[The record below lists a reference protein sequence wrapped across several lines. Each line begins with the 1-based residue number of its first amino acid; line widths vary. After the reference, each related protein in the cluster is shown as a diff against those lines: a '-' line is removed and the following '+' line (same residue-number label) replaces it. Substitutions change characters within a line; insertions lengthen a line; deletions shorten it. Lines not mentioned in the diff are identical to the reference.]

1 MYFIEKNINKLKR
14 GEQTLF
20 LNEIEYKKILSIISK
35 NTYNIFYPFIDSNK
49 YIIYKERLEIK
60 LYEIILNGTIKH
72 SDILG
77 SLLSLNIDE
86 HLIGDIICTNN
97 RYYMYISSS
106 ISNYIETNLIKIKNY
121 NIKLEELDINYLK
134 DYQVEYEKI
143 NIIVSSLRSDNLISK
158 LIKTSRDIVK
168 DMIKDKLI
176 RINYELLNKPSYV
189 IKENDIIS
197 IRKYGKYR
205 FIGIIKET
213 KKDNYLIEVN
223 KYK

>member
-1 MYFIEKNINKLKR
+1 
-14 GEQTLF
+14 
-20 LNEIEYKKILSIISK
+20 
-35 NTYNIFYPFIDSNK
+35 
-49 YIIYKERLEIK
+49 
-60 LYEIILNGTIKH
+60 
-72 SDILG
+72 
-77 SLLSLNIDE
+77 
-86 HLIGDIICTNN
+86 
-97 RYYMYISSS
+97 MYISSS

-121 NIKLEELDINYLK
+121 NIKLEELDINSLK
-134 DYQVEYEKI
+134 DYLVEYEKI

-176 RINYELLNKPSYV
+176 RINYCLLNKSSYI

>member
-1 MYFIEKNINKLKR
+1 
-14 GEQTLF
+14 
-20 LNEIEYKKILSIISK
+20 
-35 NTYNIFYPFIDSNK
+35 
-49 YIIYKERLEIK
+49 
-60 LYEIILNGTIKH
+60 
-72 SDILG
+72 
-77 SLLSLNIDE
+77 
-86 HLIGDIICTNN
+86 
-97 RYYMYISSS
+97 MYISSS

-176 RINYELLNKPSYV
+176 RINYELLNKSSYI

>member
-1 MYFIEKNINKLKR
+1 
-14 GEQTLF
+14 
-20 LNEIEYKKILSIISK
+20 
-35 NTYNIFYPFIDSNK
+35 
-49 YIIYKERLEIK
+49 
-60 LYEIILNGTIKH
+60 
-72 SDILG
+72 
-77 SLLSLNIDE
+77 
-86 HLIGDIICTNN
+86 
-97 RYYMYISSS
+97 MYISSS

-176 RINYELLNKPSYV
+176 RINYCLLNKSSYI

>member
-20 LNEIEYKKILSIISK
+20 LNEIEYKKILSIIPK

-77 SLLSLNIDE
+77 SLL
-86 HLIGDIICTNN
+86 
-97 RYYMYISSS
+97 
-106 ISNYIETNLIKIKNY
+106 
-121 NIKLEELDINYLK
+121 
-134 DYQVEYEKI
+134 
-143 NIIVSSLRSDNLISK
+143 RSDNLISK

-176 RINYELLNKPSYV
+176 RINYELLNKSSYI

>member
-1 MYFIEKNINKLKR
+1 MMATNK
-14 GEQTLF
+14 Q
-20 LNEIEYKKILSIISK
+20 IKILTLALLLIPNSSIFAQTPIANRMKVLVKTLPEGSEIVARYTDMKRHALYYILNNRLYKYDALNNSQDEINLENRNKIIS
-35 NTYNIFYPFIDSNK
+35 S
-49 YIIYKERLEIK
+49 RLSKDGKTI
-60 LYEIILNGTIKH
+60 TIKAGKKQEKH
-72 SDILG
+72 LSDI
-77 SLLSLNIDE
+77 
-86 HLIGDIICTNN
+86 
-97 RYYMYISSS
+97 
-106 ISNYIETNLIKIKNY
+106 
-121 NIKLEELDINYLK
+121 EELDINYLK

-176 RINYELLNKPSYV
+176 RINYELLNKSSYI